1 MAETMTREEA
11 IHKIGTLISQVP
23 VAMLTT
29 TSSRGWLRSRP
40 MVAQRGP
47 FDGELWFLT
56 SRTAAKSGEVR
67 DRRQVN
73 VSYASP
79 ERDCYVSIAGIA
91 TLVDDRVRA
100 KALWGEA
107 LEPWFPKG
115 LADPDLVLIRVE
127 AEEAE
132 YWDSSA
138 KKMVLVSELHLAR
151 PVFRDVEP
159 GTGW

>member
-1 MAETMTREEA
+1 MPEMTREEA
-11 IHKIGTLISQVP
+11 VQKIADLIGQVP

-40 MVAQRGP
+40 MIAQRTP
-47 FDGELWFLT
+47 FDGAIWFLT
-56 SRTAAKSGEVR
+56 SRTAAKAGEVR

-79 ERDCYVSIAGIA
+79 QLDCYVSICGIA
-91 TLVDDRVRA
+91 TLVDDAERA
-100 KALWGEA
+100 RELWNESY
-107 LEPWFPKG
+107 EPWFPKG
-115 LADPDLVLIRVE
+115 LGDPDLVLIRVQ

-132 YWDSSA
+132 YWDPA
-138 KKMVLVSELHLAR
+138 TRRMVRVSQLLQPK

-159 GTGW
+159 GAGW

>member
-1 MAETMTREEA
+1 MPEMTRDEA
-11 IHKIGTLISQVP
+11 IRKIGTLISQVP

-40 MVAQRGP
+40 MVAQRLA
-47 FDGELWFLT
+47 FDGVLWFLT
-56 SRTAAKSGEVR
+56 SRTAAKAADIR

-79 ERDCYVSIAGIA
+79 ERDCYVSIGGVA
-91 TLVDDRVRA
+91 TIVDDKTRA
-100 KALWGEA
+100 RTLWNA
-107 LEPWFPKG
+107 SYEPWFPSG
-115 LADPDLVLIRVE
+115 LDDPDLALIRVE

-132 YWDSSA
+132 YWDA
-138 KKMVLVSELHLAR
+138 AARKMVIVSELLQPR

-159 GTGW
+159 GAGW

>member
-1 MAETMTREEA
+1 MPEMTREEA
-11 IHKIGTLISQVP
+11 IRKIGELIGQVP

-40 MVAQRGP
+40 MIAQSLP
-47 FDGELWFLT
+47 FDGDVWFLT
-56 SRTAAKSGEVR
+56 SRTAAKAGDVR

-79 ERDCYVSIAGIA
+79 ELDCYVSIAGIA
-91 TLVDDRVRA
+91 TLVDDAERA
-100 KALWGEA
+100 RELWNSSY
-107 LEPWFPKG
+107 EPWFPKG
-115 LADPDLVLIRVE
+115 LTDPDIQLIRVQ

-132 YWDSSA
+132 YWDPA
-138 KKMVLVSELHLAR
+138 TKKMVRVSELLKPK

-159 GTGW
+159 GAGW

>member
-1 MAETMTREEA
+1 MAEMTREEA
-11 IHKIGTLISQVP
+11 IRKIGALIAQVP

-40 MVAQRGP
+40 MIAQSLP
-47 FDGELWFLT
+47 FDGAVWFLT
-56 SRTAAKSGEVR
+56 SRSAAKAGEVR

-79 ERDCYVSIAGIA
+79 ELDCYVSICGIA
-91 TLVDDRVRA
+91 TLVDDTEQARE
-100 KALWGEA
+100 LWNSSY
-107 LEPWFPKG
+107 EPWFPKG
-115 LADPDLVLIRVE
+115 IVDPDLVLIRVQ

-132 YWDSSA
+132 YWDPSTR
-138 KKMVLVSELHLAR
+138 KMVRVSELLQPK

-159 GTGW
+159 GAGW

>member
-1 MAETMTREEA
+1 MTEMTREEA
-11 IHKIGTLISQVP
+11 IRKIAALIAEVP

-40 MVAQRGP
+40 MVAQREP

-56 SRTAAKSGEVR
+56 SRTAAKAGDVI

-79 ERDCYVSIAGIA
+79 ERDRYVSFGGIA
-91 TLVDDRVRA
+91 TLVDDRERIRT
-100 KALWGEA
+100 LWNDSVK
-107 LEPWFPKG
+107 PWFPRG
-115 LADPDLVLIRVE
+115 VDDPDLVAIRVQ
-127 AEEAE
+127 AEEVE
-132 YWDSSA
+132 YWDPSA
-138 KKMVLVSELHLAR
+138 GKMVVVSELYQPK

-159 GTGW
+159 AAGY

>member
-1 MAETMTREEA
+1 MAEMTREEA
-11 IHKIGTLISQVP
+11 IRKIGALISQVP

-40 MVAQRGP
+40 MVAQRLP
-47 FDGELWFLT
+47 FDGALWFLT
-56 SRTAAKSGEVR
+56 SRTAAKAGDVR

-73 VSYASP
+73 VSFASP

-91 TLVDDRVRA
+91 KLVDDREQMRT
-100 KALWGEA
+100 LWSPA
-107 LEPWFPKG
+107 YEPWFCKG
-115 LADPDLVLIRVE
+115 VDDPDLVAICVE

-138 KKMVLVSELHLAR
+138 KKMVLVSELHQPR
-151 PVFRDVEP
+151 PVFHDVEP
-159 GTGW
+159 GAGY

>member
-1 MAETMTREEA
+1 MADKTREEA
-11 IHKIGTLISQVP
+11 IRKIGALISQVH

-40 MVAQRGP
+40 MVGQRLP
-47 FDGELWFLT
+47 FDGALWFLT
-56 SRTAAKSGEVR
+56 SRTAAKAGDIR

-79 ERDCYVSIAGIA
+79 DRDCYVSIAGMA
-91 TLVDDRVRA
+91 ALVDDRERVT
-100 KALWGEA
+100 ALWTAA

-115 LADPDLVLIRVE
+115 VDDPDLVAICVE

-132 YWDSSA
+132 YWDPA
-138 KKMVLVSELHLAR
+138 TKKMVQVSELHQPR
-151 PVFRDVEP
+151 PVFHDVEP
-159 GTGW
+159 GAGY